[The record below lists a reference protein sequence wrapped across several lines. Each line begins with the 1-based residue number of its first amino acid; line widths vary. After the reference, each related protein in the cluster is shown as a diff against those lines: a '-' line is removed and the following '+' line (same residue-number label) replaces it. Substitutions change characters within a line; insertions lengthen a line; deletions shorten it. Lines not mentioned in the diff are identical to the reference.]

1 MSAEPNNLPSESDW
15 LRRLYS
21 LSGVDL
27 PLVGGKA
34 YRLAQMQQHGLNVLP
49 GLVLT
54 TAFFEAQLRYTKLTP
69 LWAGSPDVA
78 VTSEALLWLSD
89 SLKSTPLARPL
100 AQALA
105 AQLADAFGPD
115 ITTFAVRSSAVDEDM
130 RDHTFAGV
138 HLTEL
143 GVPRVAIP
151 IAISRCW
158 ASALGGPAIQYRQD
172 HGMSIQSIKIAV
184 LIQPMLSPERSGV
197 AFSVNPLTG
206 NRAEMVIESV
216 AGLGSSLVAG
226 EVQPHQYRLQN
237 QPPHFPLIEHTP
249 GDSTLPDAARL
260 PDAERRELAGQV
272 RQVEALIGEPQ
283 DVEWASQNG
292 QIFLL
297 QTRPIGNLP
306 GATPSLNQTW
316 IRSQA
321 SELLPETPSPYWSA
335 LLERAQ
341 PRVLA
346 FFADTGFDTSDLG
359 AFEKVILGRLF
370 LNLTFLK
377 RLAAQ
382 LGLNI
387 AGGALPGSVIDVVA
401 AGSPGVDWRTV
412 WQARDIYRHISGFIR
427 RAEKQFDKTS
437 DVINELT
444 TSLLAASAAEDRPE
458 ARLIQLRQQDTLFQT
473 LLLQRFELS
482 LSIVVTAAT
491 AGRLTGTPPGEIVAG
506 VAVELPT
513 VAQKM
518 TRKIQPLLQLADA
531 SPKLKNYL
539 LNNDCA
545 FEDFGSHPAITAEFR
560 QQFEAVQEV
569 VGDWAIHPPDPAFP
583 RFSEDPAVLLR
594 SLREQLTQRSKLP
607 GKDIAR
613 PRPAGQPPAWRRP
626 LTAPVLDK
634 LRGLVSLRL
643 QQDEL
648 TAIGMAACRQWGL
661 ALGRQWVSAGW
672 LAQPGDIFWLSLAD
686 IERTL
691 TAGKSAATTLMA
703 TVETNRAGCRAFR
716 GMPLPLTLRED
727 QLATIQFGEPGQVT
741 PADTA
746 VRVGLPVSP
755 GQATGAVMVVT
766 NPAEFT
772 PPTERP
778 ILVLPST
785 GPDWLLLLRHAA
797 GLIVETG
804 GLLSHGSVIAR
815 EYGIPA
821 VANIPQATRRYRTGD
836 RLLVD
841 GSTGVVQL
849 LEAGK

>member
-1 MSAEPNNLPSESDW
+1 MATDPINPQPEDTW
-15 LRRLYS
+15 LRRLDT
-21 LSGVDL
+21 LSGADL

-34 YRLAQMQQHGLNVLP
+34 YRLAQMRQHGLKVPP

-54 TAFFEAQLRYTKLTP
+54 TAFFETHLRHIKLTP
-69 LWAGSPDVA
+69 LWAGSPDVT
-78 VTSEALLWLSD
+78 VTTEALLWLAD
-89 SLKSTPLARPL
+89 SLKTMPLARPL
-100 AQALA
+100 IQALT
-105 AQLADAFGPD
+105 AQLDEVFGPEF
-115 ITTFAVRSSAVDEDM
+115 TSFAVRSSAVDEDM

-143 GVPRVAIP
+143 GVPRALIP

-158 ASALGGPAIQYRQD
+158 ASALSGPAIQYRQD
-172 HGMSIQSIKIAV
+172 HGMSIQGIKIAL
-184 LIQPMLSPERSGV
+184 LIQPMLSPERAGV
-197 AFSVNPLTG
+197 AFSVDPLTG
-206 NRAEMVIESV
+206 NRSELIIEAT
-216 AGLGSSLVAG
+216 AGLGNQLVSG
-226 EVQPHQYRLQN
+226 KVQPYRYRLHN
-237 QPPHFPLIEHTP
+237 QPPDFPLIDETP
-249 GDSTLPDAARL
+249 GDPSLPDVARL
-260 PDAERRELAGQV
+260 PEPERVELARQLQ
-272 RQVEALIGEPQ
+272 QVEALMGEPQ

-292 QIFLL
+292 EIFLL
-297 QTRPIGNLP
+297 QSRPIANLP
-306 GATPSLNQTW
+306 GAAPTLGQTW

-321 SELLPETPSPYWSA
+321 SELMPETPSPYWVA

-341 PRVLA
+341 PRAVE
-346 FFADTGFDTSDLG
+346 FFAAAGFDTGDVD

-370 LNLTFLK
+370 LNLSVLK

-387 AGGALPGSVIDVVA
+387 AGGAMPGSLIDIVA

-437 DVINELT
+437 DVVNDLT
-444 TSLLAASAAEDRPE
+444 TSLLAASAADDRPNT
-458 ARLIQLRQQDTLFQT
+458 RLMQLRQQDALFQT

-482 LSIVVTAAT
+482 LSIIVTAAT
-491 AGRLTGTPPGEIVAG
+491 ASRLTGTPPGEIVAG

-513 VAQKM
+513 VAQQM
-518 TRKIQPLLQLADA
+518 ARKIQPLLQLAAA
-531 SPKLKNYL
+531 SPPLKAYL
-539 LNNDCA
+539 LNNNRA
-545 FEDFGSHPAITAEFR
+545 FEDFATHPAITPEFR
-560 QQFEAVQEV
+560 QQFEAIQLT

-594 SLREQLTQRSKLP
+594 ALREQLAQRPSAAGEANRRKQ
-607 GKDIAR
+607 
-613 PRPAGQPPAWRRP
+613 PAGQPPAWRRP

-634 LRGLVSLRL
+634 LRSLFALRL

-672 LAQPGDIFWLSLAD
+672 LAEPGNIFWLSLAD

-691 TAGKSAATTLMA
+691 TAGKSTATTLMA
-703 TVETNRAGCRAFR
+703 TVETNRASARAFR
-716 GMPLPLTLRED
+716 KMPLPLTLRED
-727 QLATIQFGEPGQVT
+727 QLAAIQFGESGQMPPVEV
-741 PADTA
+741 A

-755 GQATGAVMVVT
+755 GQATGPVVVV
-766 NPAEFT
+766 NAPAAFT
-772 PPTERP
+772 PPAERA

-785 GPDWLLLLRHAA
+785 GPEWLPLLRHAA

-815 EYGIPA
+815 EFGVPA
-821 VANIPQATRRYRTGD
+821 VANIPQATQRYRTGD

-849 LEAGK
+849 LEAKK